1 MRATPP
7 SPGLAYVMFGHSGLF
22 GDYAEI
28 IHALGGRLAKVVV
41 NVPDVARPHDRLFAD
56 RLADVNAWLDRAGAG
71 CPIASE
77 HIDRFRPGAQER
89 YVIGF
94 RGLQLC
100 PLRDRL
106 RSTFGLTFDS
116 LVHPSAVVA
125 SSALLDE
132 GVIVNAGSVIA
143 SLVRLGEFSLVN
155 RGATI
160 GHDAQVGAFAN
171 IGPGANLASSVRV
184 GRAAAVGIG
193 ATVIE
198 GLAIGEGALVAAG
211 SVVTREVAPGMV
223 VAGVPA
229 RPVKQRGATGGA

>member
-1 MRATPP
+1 
-7 SPGLAYVMFGHSGLF
+7 MFGHSGLF

-41 NVPDVARPHDRLFAD
+41 NVPDVAHAHDRPFAD
-56 RLADVNAWLDRAGAG
+56 RLADVNAWLARTDAGYS
-71 CPIASE
+71 IESE
-77 HIDRFRPGAQER
+77 HIDQFRPGAQER

-94 RGLQLC
+94 RGVQLC

-106 RSTFGLTFDS
+106 RSTFGLIFDS

-125 SSALLDE
+125 SSAVLDE
-132 GVIVNAGSVIA
+132 GVIVNPGSVVA

-160 GHDAQVGAFAN
+160 GHDAQIGAFAN

-184 GRAAAVGIG
+184 GCAAVVGIG

-198 GLAIGEGALVAAG
+198 HLAIGEGALVAAG

-229 RPVKQRGATGGA
+229 RAIRKRDATGGA

>member
-1 MRATPP
+1 VRAPP
-7 SPGLAYVMFGHSGLF
+7 PTGLAYVMFGHSGLF
-22 GDYAEI
+22 ADYAEI
-28 IHALGGRLAKVVV
+28 IHALGGRLTKVVV
-41 NVPDVARPHDRLFAD
+41 NVPDVARPHDRRFAD
-56 RLADVNAWLDRAGAG
+56 RLGDVNAFLRRTAAGHQ
-71 CPIASE
+71 IASE
-77 HIDRFRPGAQER
+77 HIDRFRPGEHER

-94 RGLQLC
+94 RGLQLR

-106 RSTFGLTFDS
+106 KSAFAIAFDA

-125 SSALLDE
+125 PSALLEE
-132 GVIVNAGSVIA
+132 GVIVNAGSVVA

-160 GHDAQVGAFAN
+160 GHDGQVGAFAN
-171 IGPGANLASSVRV
+171 IGPGANLASGVRV
-184 GRAAAVGIG
+184 GRAAVVGIG

-198 GLAIGEGALVAAG
+198 DLAIGEGAFVAAG

-229 RPVKQRGATGGA
+229 RPVRKRGTTGGA